1 MKLYTLSLLVFT
13 LCLVSCAEDTSTY
26 PVGEDF
32 IDHNISLKSIDTL
45 SINASTFLLDSLI
58 TSGNS
63 RILVGHVKDNKLG
76 DITSK
81 SFLPITANSYYLDD
95 DATFDSI
102 ALVLNNDHYYYGDST
117 KVQTYAIHKVTKLIS
132 PDDGS
137 YLYNTS
143 TFPYDETALGSLT
156 FTPNPIKNDS
166 LYIPLDH
173 DFGQLL
179 FDKIKDDDINNSNDL
194 EDYLKGL
201 VVVPSTENNT
211 QILGFNTNSSS
222 GIRLYYTLKNSDDS
236 ENNSY
241 QIDFS
246 IGATNP
252 QFNQILSD
260 RSATD
265 FHLLQDNETNIPSEE
280 TNNFIAIQ
288 GGTGLSGRIEIP
300 YLKNLL
306 KLSENGL
313 PLNGAIKM
321 YPVKG
326 SVTETNPLPDS
337 LAVFLV
343 DHKNRVLSGLTNL
356 GGTTEYATLNTN
368 ENEFDDATYSKLDV
382 SSFVEIILNSS
393 TTLEYA
399 LMFQLHDYQK
409 NTSRVLIEND
419 PESDHRIKVQVQYL
433 NY

>member
-1 MKLYTLSLLVFT
+1 MKLYTLSLLTFI
-13 LCLVSCAEDTSTY
+13 LCLASCAEDSSSY

-58 TSGNS
+58 TSTSS
-63 RILVGHVKDNKLG
+63 RILIGYLKDNKLG
-76 DITSK
+76 EITSK
-81 SFLPITANSYYLDD
+81 SFMSISANSYTLNS

-102 ALVLNNDHYYYGDST
+102 ALVLYNDHYYHGDST
-117 KVQTYAIHKVTKLIS
+117 IVQTYHVHKVTKLIEA
-132 PDDGS
+132 DDDN

-143 TFPYDETALGSLT
+143 SFPYDEKVLGSLT

-166 LYIPLDH
+166 LYIPLDNE
-173 DFGQLL
+173 FGKLI
-179 FDKIKDDDINNSNDL
+179 FDKIQDDDINNKNDL
-194 EDYLKGL
+194 DDYIKGL
-201 VVVPSTENNT
+201 VVVPSTQNSS
-211 QILGFNTNSSS
+211 QLLGFTTNSFS
-222 GIRLYYTLKNSDDS
+222 GMRLYYTLKNSDDS
-236 ENNSY
+236 ENINY

-246 IGATNP
+246 ISTPNM
-252 QFNQILSD
+252 QFNQIVSD

-265 FHLLQDNETNIPSEE
+265 FNLLLDNETNIPSDE
-280 TNNFIAIQ
+280 TDNFIAIQ

-306 KLSENGL
+306 KLSENGI
-313 PLNGAIKM
+313 PLNGHIKM

-337 LAVFLV
+337 LAVFMV
-343 DHKNRVLSGLTNL
+343 DHKNRVLDNLRNL
-356 GGTTEYATLNTN
+356 GGTTVFATLNKN
-368 ENEFDDATYSKLDV
+368 ENEFDDATYYMLDV
-382 SSFVEIILNSS
+382 SAFVEVILNSP
-393 TTLEYA
+393 TTLKYA

-419 PESDHRIKVQVQYL
+419 PESANSIKLQVQYL

>member
-1 MKLYTLSLLVFT
+1 MKLYTPIFLILISSLF
-13 LCLVSCAEDTSTY
+13 SCSEDTTTY

-58 TSGNS
+58 TSSSN
-63 RILVGHVKDNKLG
+63 RILVGHVKDNNLG

-81 SFLPITANSYYLDD
+81 SYLSISASSYYIDN

-102 ALVLNNDHYYYGDST
+102 ALVLYNDHYYYGDST
-117 KVQTYAIHKVTKLIS
+117 KIQTYHVHKVTKLIE
-132 PDDGS
+132 PEEGL

-143 TFPYDETALGSLT
+143 SFPYEENALGLLT

-166 LYIPLDH
+166 LYIPLNN
-173 DFGQLL
+173 DFGKLL
-179 FDKIKDDDINNSNDL
+179 FDKIQEDDINNKDEL
-194 EDYLKGL
+194 EDYIKGL
-201 VVVPSTENNT
+201 VVVPSTENSS
-211 QILGFNTNSSS
+211 QLLGFTPNSSS
-222 GIRLYYTLKNSDDS
+222 GMRLYYTLKNNDDS
-236 ENNSY
+236 EDNNY

-246 IGATNP
+246 IGDANM
-252 QFNQILSD
+252 QFNQITSN

-265 FHLLQDNETNIPSEE
+265 FNLLLDNETNIPSAE
-280 TNNFIAIQ
+280 TNNFMAIQ

-306 KLSENGL
+306 KLSENGVS
-313 PLNGAIKM
+313 LNGSIKM
-321 YPVKG
+321 HPVKG

-343 DHKNRVLSGLTNL
+343 DHKNRVLGNLTNL
-356 GGTTEYATLNTN
+356 GGTTVYATLNQN
-368 ENEFDDATYSKLDV
+368 ENEFDDATFYDLDI
-382 SSFVEIILNSS
+382 SAFVETILNSP
-393 TTLEYA
+393 TTLKYA

-419 PESDHRIKVQVQYL
+419 PESENRIKIQVQYL